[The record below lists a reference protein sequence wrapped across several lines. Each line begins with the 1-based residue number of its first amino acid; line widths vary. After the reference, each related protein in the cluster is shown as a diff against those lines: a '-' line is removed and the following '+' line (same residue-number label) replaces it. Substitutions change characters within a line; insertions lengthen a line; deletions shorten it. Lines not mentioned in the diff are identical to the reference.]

1 MAVTPA
7 PKKPAVKKLTA
18 AQRTAQ
24 ANAKAGGYK
33 DVNLDGKVDV
43 DPLTRS
49 EMAAQYQ
56 SAIGL
61 IYSVPEISDIFDKAV
76 KQQWVGQDGVNKFNA
91 AVQNSN
97 WYRTNDQYA
106 RKAWAAE
113 NFGKID
119 GKTSADWNE
128 SLKTAEL
135 AVQKAATDLG
145 SNITPAQMAGLA
157 RRYVYEGWG
166 EPGRQQL
173 MNTALA
179 GDIGSLPDD
188 RGKITLTGASGG
200 LADDLKK
207 VASANGI
214 NYSDN
219 WYQSAAKSVA
229 SGLTNA
235 ADWERD
241 VRNQAAGMWG
251 VYGDKIK
258 AGANAYDLASPYINV
273 MAQEFDMDPSQ
284 ITLNDGHIRNAL
296 MGVDDQGN
304 PVSKSLWDFQK
315 SLREDPRWMQTK
327 GALDEVSSTA
337 NSILKTFGLA
347 G

>member
-1 MAVTPA
+1 M
-7 PKKPAVKKLTA
+7 AVKKLTA
-18 AQRTAQ
+18 AQQR
-24 ANAKAGGYK
+24 NAALAKKGGYK
-33 DVNLDGKVDV
+33 DANFDGVVDV
-43 DPLTRS
+43 DPLSRE

-61 IYSVPEISDIFDKAV
+61 IYSVPEITDIFEKAV
-76 KQQWVGQDGVNKFNA
+76 KQQWTGQDGINKFNA

-97 WYRTNDQYA
+97 WYQTNNQYF

-113 NFGKID
+113 NFGKVD
-119 GKTSADWNE
+119 GQTSADWQA
-128 SLKTAEL
+128 SIDGARM
-135 AVQKAATDLG
+135 AVQRAATDLG
-145 SNITPAQMAGLA
+145 SNITPAQMDSLA

-166 EPGRQQL
+166 EPGRGQL
-173 MNTALA
+173 MATALSEN
-179 GDIGSLPDD
+179 IGSLPDD
-188 RGKITLTGASGG
+188 RGRIDLTGASGN

-207 VASANGI
+207 VAAANGI

-229 SGLTNA
+229 SGLTT
-235 ADWERD
+235 ADDWDRD
-241 VRNQAAGMWG
+241 LREQAAGMWG
-251 VYGDKIK
+251 IYGDKIR
-258 AGANAYDLASPYINV
+258 AGQNAYDLASPYINV
-273 MAQEFDMDPSQ
+273 MAQEFDMDPNQ
-284 ITLNDGHIRNAL
+284 ITLNDNHIRSAL

-304 PVSKSLWDFQK
+304 PTSKSLWDFQK